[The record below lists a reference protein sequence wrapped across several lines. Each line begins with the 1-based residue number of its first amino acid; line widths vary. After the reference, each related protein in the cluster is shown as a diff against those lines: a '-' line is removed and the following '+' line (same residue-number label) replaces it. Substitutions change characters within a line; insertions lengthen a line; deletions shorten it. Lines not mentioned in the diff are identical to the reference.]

1 MTKSFQLALALSA
14 SLLTCGTALAHG
26 EFKCDVPKAEWRK
39 QMDLQQKLLDDGWK
53 KVRQVKV
60 DNGCYEVYGFD
71 ENGKAR
77 RGPTSTPRPSRR
89 SAPSSS
95 RTDASLGLAGSGHTL
110 GPGAVREHR
119 VDQHPGRRGLRPG
132 TKTPDWW
139 PEPSWR
145 FGSRGVG
152 SARGMHA

>member
-71 ENGKAR
+71 ENGKRAEVYFN
-77 RGPTSTPRPSRR
+77 PKTFEKV
-89 SAPSSS
+89 
-95 RTDASLGLAGSGHTL
+95 
-110 GPGAVREHR
+110 GAVK
-119 VDQHPGRRGLRPG
+119 Q
-132 TKTPDWW
+132 PD
-139 PEPSWR
+139 
-145 FGSRGVG
+145 
-152 SARGMHA
+152 